1 MEQISNAL
9 FIISSGLMIPVIILL
24 IFFLAKA
31 IILGVTFLAEF
42 RSHSDARRMLSE
54 AVNSIANG
62 AEPADTLANLH
73 GDWMPTINDM
83 LAHTDDSAFCTRA
96 LANYEVRA
104 EKIIN
109 RPKMLVK
116 MGPMLGL
123 MGTLIP
129 MGPALGGLVSGDVA
143 MMAYNM
149 QVAFATTVVG
159 MATAAI
165 GVAILQYERRAFARI
180 INDLDYI
187 RQTITHYA
195 TEK

>member
-9 FIISSGLMIPVIILL
+9 FILSSGLMIPVIILL

-31 IILGVTFLAEF
+31 IILGVTFLADL
-42 RSHSDARRMLSE
+42 RSRRDARRLLSE
-54 AVNSIANG
+54 AVISIAGG
-62 AEPADTLANLH
+62 ADPAGALANLR
-73 GDWMPTINDM
+73 GDWMSTLNDM
-83 LAHTDDSAFCTRA
+83 LAHPDDPAFCNRA
-96 LANYEVRA
+96 LANYEVHADRV
-104 EKIIN
+104 IN

-129 MGPALGGLVSGDVA
+129 MGPALGGLASGDVA

-165 GVAILQYERRAFARI
+165 GVAILQYERRAYARI

-187 RQTITHYA
+187 RQSITPYA